1 MSYHRRRAI
10 ALDEL
15 NDNFQANSPRKG
27 IAMMFLIFSTMF
39 PAMKL
44 TGFGD
49 LFPDLHPLAWM
60 AISAA
65 GGAIGGAIFYPQM
78 GYWFIG
84 ALCGALA
91 GPAALVAMYF
101 YLMPRQEVWSAELM
115 IPLLLGV
122 APVFGLYYLL
132 MRFAVVR
139 TALAED
145 DYDPPEDY

>member
-27 IAMMFLIFSTMF
+27 IAMMFVIFGTMF
-39 PAMKL
+39 PALEMA
-44 TGFGD
+44 GFGEV
-49 LFPDLHPLAWM
+49 FPKLHPVAWM
-60 AISAA
+60 AIS
-65 GGAIGGAIFYPQM
+65 GLCGAIGGAIFYPQM
-78 GYWFIG
+78 RFWFIG

-91 GPAALVAMYF
+91 GPTALVATYF
-101 YLMPRQEVWSAELM
+101 YLLPRQEVWSAEFI
-115 IPLLLGV
+115 IPLVLGV

-139 TALAED
+139 AALAED
-145 DYDPPEDY
+145 EYDPPEEY